1 MQGSAAAFK
10 QPAAGTC
17 SLKHAR
23 NVCHVHI
30 GRHCCRMP
38 SEEEEGAISSSR
50 HCASASPNIEV
61 SQRGER
67 EIREVAIIDALR
79 NRRCPYPWSRR
90 AEEHILSCLVVSCH
104 HVLVSAE
111 DRMMHKAEQV
121 MQTCTC
127 MWSSKADKA
136 GQFLEP
142 LPTTERFPGCRIN
155 VISGAPV
162 SQNASSMGGIS
173 NCGQC
178 YY

>member
-1 MQGSAAAFK
+1 
-10 QPAAGTC
+10 
-17 SLKHAR
+17 
-23 NVCHVHI
+23 
-30 GRHCCRMP
+30 MP
-38 SEEEEGAISSSR
+38 SEEEEEGAISSSR

-67 EIREVAIIDALR
+67 EIREFAIIDALR

-90 AEEHILSCLVVSCH
+90 AEEHILSCRVVSCH

-121 MQTCTC
+121 MHKYVLGTGSHQRLTSVSLVWLS
-127 MWSSKADKA
+127 WSDWSV
-136 GQFLEP
+136 LRTP
-142 LPTTERFPGCRIN
+142 TERFPGCRIN